1 MNPRASYSVSDIC
14 IIALFTALISIL
26 AQISIPLPGGVPL
39 TMQTFAVLL
48 TGIVLGRR
56 KGCTA
61 ATAYILLGAL
71 GVPVFSNFGAGI
83 SRLAGPSGGFLLSYP
98 LMAWTAGYSAERVS
112 KPYIAAGLAA
122 ANAICYAMGC
132 ILFSFITGSGM
143 AAALAAC
150 VAPFLMID
158 LLKTILAGW
167 AGFYLRK
174 ALRRAGVH

>member
-1 MNPRASYSVSDIC
+1 MNPRVPYSVSDIC
-14 IIALFTALISIL
+14 SIALFTALISIL

-71 GVPVFSNFGAGI
+71 GVPVFSNFGAGF
-83 SRLAGPSGGFLLSYP
+83 SKLAGPSGGFLLSYP
-98 LMAWTAGYSAERVS
+98 LMAWMAGYGAERVS
-112 KPYIAAGLAA
+112 KAYMAVWLAA
-122 ANAICYAMGC
+122 ANAVCYAMGC
-132 ILFSFITGSGM
+132 IVFSFITGSGM

-150 VAPFLMID
+150 VVPFLVTD

-167 AGFYLRK
+167 AGLYLRK
-174 ALRRAGVH
+174 TLRRAGIH